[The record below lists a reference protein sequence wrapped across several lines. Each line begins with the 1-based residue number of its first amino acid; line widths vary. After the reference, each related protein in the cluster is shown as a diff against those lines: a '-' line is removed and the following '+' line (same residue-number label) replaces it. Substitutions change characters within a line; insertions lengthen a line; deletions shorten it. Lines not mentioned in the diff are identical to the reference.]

1 MQADD
6 GRWDKDLASHM
17 QLHKDQP
24 VGIVKSFDA
33 QPEFHFHGSCCRQ
46 GGRVLE
52 QNEAARGSVLNIM
65 PRDIIPL
72 KGIPENIIHVGP
84 EDT

>member
-52 QNEAARGSVLNIM
+52 QNEAARGSVLQIM
-65 PRDIIPL
+65 PRDTRKHNL
-72 KGIPENIIHVGP
+72 KAEYPNKCKRI
-84 EDT
+84 